1 MGKGDTF
8 HKGGG
13 VLLLLPLLLYSYN
26 PKGLSISYSST
37 DNIYL
42 LDIKDRGSITS
53 ISPFLSYDN
62 FIDFQYYG
70 NFSVINFDES
80 NLYLDN
86 YIELQKE
93 VYLPGVGNKN
103 IFYFNFYN
111 FFSTSY
117 EIYRLYEVALGD
129 SLNIYFKN
137 NYLLSSGIK
146 LKYKAFP
153 HDSIN
158 NYIEPGVNLSIAI
171 PLPYFFFTPR
181 VSTGFRIFNDESML
195 FYKVSSSIY
204 FPMTLDFSL
213 SLSLSYYNLQPPD
226 IEFPIIKTYSDDPFY
241 EVESIKEMTEFNIY
255 LFKLFSDIDS
265 RVDLNLHLFD
275 KRFFEVDNISRN
287 DKGFKVNIKF
297 SKMLSENLITDVKF
311 ESYINSSTFPD
322 FDYTRNTFGLSLQL
336 IF

>member
-1 MGKGDTF
+1 MGKGNAF

-13 VLLLLPLLLYSYN
+13 VFLLLPLLLYSYN

-42 LDIKDRGSITS
+42 LDIKDRGSIMS

-70 NFSVINFDES
+70 NFSVVNFDNS

-86 YIELQKE
+86 YIEMQKK

-103 IFYFNFYN
+103 IFYLNFYN

-117 EIYRLYEVALGD
+117 EIYRIYEIALGD
-129 SLNIYFKN
+129 SLNIYLED
-137 NYLLSSGIK
+137 NYLSSSGIQ
-146 LKYKAFP
+146 LKYKVFP
-153 HDSIN
+153 DDSIN
-158 NYIEPGVNLSIAI
+158 NYFEPGLNLSISI
-171 PLPYFFFTPR
+171 PLPYFFFSPR
-181 VSTGFRIFNDESML
+181 FSTGFRIFNDESML

-226 IEFPIIKTYSDDPFY
+226 IEFSIINTYLDDPFY
-241 EVESIKEMTEFNIY
+241 EVEAIKEMTEFNIN
-255 LFKLFSDIDS
+255 LFKLFPDIDS
-265 RVDLNLHLFD
+265 RVDLNIHLFD

-287 DKGFKVNIKF
+287 DKGFKANIKF
-297 SKMLSENLITDVKF
+297 SKMLRENLITNAKF

-322 FDYTRNTFGLSLQL
+322 FEYTRNTIGLSLQL